1 MCRQLVLQGFI
12 LLNVISYNVSLLSVL
27 FLSSTSFI
35 ITEENHM
42 ENILLEL
49 AAHVD
54 TSSKNVEKK
63 WEVEV
68 HNFEVSKV
76 TNPENDIQPVL

>member
-1 MCRQLVLQGFI
+1 
-12 LLNVISYNVSLLSVL
+12 
-27 FLSSTSFI
+27 
-35 ITEENHM
+35 M
-42 ENILLEL
+42 ENILLGL
-49 AAHVD
+49 AAHVG